1 MIFDNRIGNDWEC
14 LPPSC
19 RDKGWTW
26 SRVGALCL
34 SCWPDEWSGLR
45 EANRSP
51 PHEDKHKAPSS
62 TPLRP
67 LSLQDAG
74 RPSPIRSAP
83 FIRRLGRKRPN
94 GYDYPIR
101 LAQFSRAGPAGGEE
115 LSSACEPCLKVLY
128 GSYGLGL
135 PNPQLRVKNL
145 PL

>member
-1 MIFDNRIGNDWEC
+1 ILTTESGNDWEC

-26 SRVGALCL
+26 RRVGALCL
-34 SCWPDEWSGLR
+34 SWWHDEWSGFP

-74 RPSPIRSAP
+74 RPFPHSVVNIHQVS
-83 FIRRLGRKRPN
+83 
-94 GYDYPIR
+94 
-101 LAQFSRAGPAGGEE
+101 
-115 LSSACEPCLKVLY
+115 
-128 GSYGLGL
+128 GLIFQSTL
-135 PNPQLRVKNL
+135 WSIH
-145 PL
+145 